1 MDQPRE
7 CEHTRFW
14 ASGVSEQYSMRMP
27 RRSAAEQAARVNRAL
42 LFKLHSSLSAQTF
55 NIASF
60 PSIVITVISIPDPI
74 RCHPNSRL

>member
-14 ASGVSEQYSMRMP
+14 ASGVSEQSSMRMH

-42 LFKLHSSLSAQTF
+42 LFKLGNLPSL
-55 NIASF
+55 
-60 PSIVITVISIPDPI
+60 
-74 RCHPNSRL
+74 RRLLTLRLFLRLLLL

>member
-14 ASGVSEQYSMRMP
+14 ASGVSEQCSMRMP

-42 LFKLHSSLSAQTF
+42 LFKLGNLPSL
-55 NIASF
+55 
-60 PSIVITVISIPDPI
+60 
-74 RCHPNSRL
+74 RRLLTLRLFLRLLLL